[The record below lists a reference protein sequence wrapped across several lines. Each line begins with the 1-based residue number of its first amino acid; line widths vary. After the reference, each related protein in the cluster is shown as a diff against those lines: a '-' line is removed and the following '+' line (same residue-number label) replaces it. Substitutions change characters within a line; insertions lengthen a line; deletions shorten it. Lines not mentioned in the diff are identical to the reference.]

1 MKKILIIIFMVFLL
15 VLVSGSSLTSVGN
28 TLGNA
33 LHTMQSAWLVADE
46 ETSAGT
52 EATALAVTER
62 TKKIVDR
69 LIVAASSGDDEIS
82 IFVIP
87 PKWNTIRLRAIG
99 ITDGGTRTDQIYF
112 GTLGGRLDCE
122 LTHAAQ
128 LAWTIGTQTSI
139 YDQITFTLGG
149 DGDANY
155 VPLPGDVVTGNTSGE
170 TATIY
175 SISALT
181 SGAWADSDAAGTIT
195 YTSASGAFTN
205 SETVSIKSGNA
216 VKTTNGLTHAAS
228 DLIAFELA
236 DTLTRT
242 AKSWGAT
249 WTETTP
255 ADNTNAETE
264 VDRKSA
270 DIMVILT
277 TVSSVD
283 TKLLITGD

>member
-1 MKKILIIIFMVFLL
+1 MKKIILL
-15 VLVSGSSLTSVGN
+15 LLLCSVCSAKSLTSVSQVN
-28 TLGNA
+28 GNA
-33 LHTMQSAWLVADE
+33 LQTMQSAWLIADS

-52 EATALAVTER
+52 EATALDVNER
-62 TKKIVDR
+62 TKSLVDTA
-69 LIVAASSGDDEIS
+69 ITAAALGDDEIS

-99 ITDGGTRTDQIYF
+99 ITDAATRTDQIYF

-122 LTHAAQ
+122 LTHAVQ
-128 LAWTIGTQTSI
+128 LAWTMGTQTSI

-149 DGDANY
+149 AGDANY
-155 VPLPGDVVTGNTSGE
+155 VPQPGDTVTGNSSGK
-170 TATIY
+170 TAIIY

-181 SGAWADSDAAGTIT
+181 SGSWAGSDAAGTIT

-205 SETVSIKSGNA
+205 SETVSISRANRVLTSNA
-216 VKTTNGLTHAAS
+216 FKHAAS
-228 DLIAFELA
+228 DLIDFEMA
-236 DTLTRT
+236 DTLSRT

-249 WTETTP
+249 WSETTP

-270 DIMVILT
+270 DIMVIVT
-277 TVSSVD
+277 TTSSVD
-283 TKLLITGD
+283 TKLLINGD